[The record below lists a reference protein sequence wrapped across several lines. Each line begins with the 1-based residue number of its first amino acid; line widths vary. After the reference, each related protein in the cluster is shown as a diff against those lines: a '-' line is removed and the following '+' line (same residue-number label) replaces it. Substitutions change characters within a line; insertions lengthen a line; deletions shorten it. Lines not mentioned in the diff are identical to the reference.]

1 MRERCLRFKSGM
13 GIMKLLWI
21 GIAAVATAAGAQT
34 NQATTVRVMGDRVSL
49 RAKPSLEGELL
60 DRAMR
65 GEEMVF
71 FEKTNGWVAVQAPES
86 LSFWVSGDYV
96 QNGIVQPAKLNVR
109 SGPSLNYNVVAIV
122 KGGDKLTLRGE
133 FNNWLKIAP
142 PVGSSVWI
150 SEDYVE
156 IIEPPKPEPEPELEI
171 EPEPEPAPEPAPEIE
186 PDDEELEPLLLV
198 LDKDRK
204 QGVYDEMPGILR
216 RANPGLYKLVVKIDG
231 KEETVCLVR
240 GKQEQMEKYLNR
252 SMLIKGRKYWAE
264 NVALPIIQPVKI
276 HLDPIL

>member
-1 MRERCLRFKSGM
+1 
-13 GIMKLLWI
+13 MKLLWI

-156 IIEPPKPEPEPELEI
+156 IIEPPEPEPEPEPEI
-171 EPEPEPAPEPAPEIE
+171 EPEPEPAPEPATEIE

-231 KEETVCLVR
+231 KEETICLVR